1 VLRLWKND
9 HVPGGCSSL
18 GMISEEREE
27 AGTFMHQQHNDG
39 VTAASA
45 LTESRSERKTVQEY
59 IDETPF
65 WADGTRLASTP
76 MTSMQWR
83 IWGLATAGKFFEGLV
98 VLGRFSIPK
107 SGHWLVH
114 RGRIEQAERELAK
127 LLRREPP
134 YPNAVKLL
142 KSRTEVVEGNA
153 GDERPGNYRQLFKGK
168 TLRATILA
176 SAPWFLQDLGTYGIG
191 IFTPTIL
198 ASVLGHDAH
207 YTCNVADIIHH
218 DMMAAKGAALIDI
231 LLLAGI
237 VAAVMLADVAG
248 RIRLQVIGFM
258 GCAAGLAMAALSLRF
273 QGEMVGTFM
282 LFAGFMLFNFMNNLG
297 PNAMTYLIA
306 GEVFPTAIRGKG
318 AGLAAS
324 FSKIGAVATAFLFP
338 ILLADLGTEILL
350 GILVGTSL
358 LGALLTWLFRI
369 ETAGVNLERVGHDTA

>member
-1 VLRLWKND
+1 
-9 HVPGGCSSL
+9 
-18 GMISEEREE
+18 MISEEREE

-324 FSKIGAVATAFLFP
+324 FSKIGAVTTAFLFP
-338 ILLADLGTEILL
+338 VLLADLGTGTLL

-358 LGALLTWLFRI
+358 LGSLLTWLFRI
-369 ETAGVNLERVGHDTA
+369 ETAGVNLERVGHDPA